1 MNRKMQF
8 VFLMTLAACSLFAG
22 ERFLKKNLPP
32 RVIRIQEN
40 DTLAIPRTSREMEI
54 VVAGD
59 ALSIT
64 RFAAK
69 ELKTHLEQ
77 ALDTE
82 IPIRERPTDGKI
94 SFILGN
100 HESARALGLDRKV
113 QWRDSFVIRRDGKK
127 IYILGKDAP
136 ILKRFAGKDKG
147 KPMSAEDALEK
158 GGIWR
163 MFNEHGTLFGVYDF
177 LERFVKVRFFFPNK
191 LGVIIPKYTALK
203 LPGIDIFDRPD
214 NDIRSFGIY
223 KGAWEDIDKSKI
235 RDPYGNYI
243 SRERNLAAWRWR
255 MQTDETPTMHGI
267 ELLKL
272 GDRYAKTHPEYFA
285 LRPDGKRH
293 MEKYMPG
300 APQFCY
306 SSAVSEEIYR
316 DFKALMAGQPPS
328 ARGIPLKVW
337 PPHGFQ
343 DNYFSISLPDGLY
356 PCHCEKCWKHLESD
370 PQKRSDFLWNFGTSL
385 ARRAKAEKIP
395 GVFTMFAYH
404 YTVPVP
410 ACEIPDNMH
419 VQLCVGGPFNV
430 RTPCSGTFSGDDQMK
445 LILAWN
451 KKVPNQDL
459 SLYNYAAKYQGTR
472 IDGVPNLAPRAFGK
486 FYTEAGPYINGA
498 FTESGTDNYLFNYL
512 NVYIFGKAMWDNA
525 CDYKAL
531 LKDHYASMFGAAADT
546 MEKLY
551 EEMED
556 IWIDRI
562 ASRVVNTSL
571 GPRPVAP
578 SEYEVWTEIYSPE
591 RLADFAKRYDL
602 AEKLAA
608 KDPDALA
615 RVKYIRKHFLD
626 GMRNRAKQYLENR
639 RNKAVVAVPMKQ
651 LPAKERIVIDGNP
664 DEKAWKDAVMLKL
677 QALNREVGG
686 NYPETFVLL
695 TEDAEKLY
703 IAYVCAE
710 PDEILVKRTLP
721 RARDDF
727 QMWSDTSIELFF
739 YPENSEKIYYQ
750 LMINAAGSL
759 ADQKCRKI
767 GAGLD
772 CDRTWD
778 SEAKVAVSS
787 APGKWFAEIA
797 IPKKNMRGIE
807 KGDFRANFTRCRALN
822 PAERY
827 VWGPFVR
834 DYHDI
839 DSFGK
844 LLRNVDGPKNLVK
857 DPDFGSDPV
866 IRNGRRRA
874 GAWGIQAGSLS
885 LDKDHFVTGKQS
897 LRIQLS
903 SVGNASAEQAI
914 SGLKPGTKYC
924 LSYFIR
930 LENVV
935 PKKNNCGGR
944 MRLSLPGKN
953 NFHPWQ
959 GLIGTRGWFRQSFV
973 VQTPPDMKGGVAYLA
988 PSIIG
993 ASGTVWFDD
1002 IRLEEIE

>member
-316 DFKALMAGQPPS
+316 DFKALMAGQPPRDS
-328 ARGIPLKVW
+328 AQSMAAARVSGQLLQHLPAGRIV
-337 PPHGFQ
+337 
-343 DNYFSISLPDGLY
+343 SLPLR
-356 PCHCEKCWKHLESD
+356 KMLETPGIGSAETLRFPLELRNKPGSAGKSGKD
-370 PQKRSDFLWNFGTSL
+370 S
-385 ARRAKAEKIP
+385 RRI
-395 GVFTMFAYH
+395 H
-404 YTVPVP
+404 
-410 ACEIPDNMH
+410 D
-419 VQLCVGGPFNV
+419 V
-430 RTPCSGTFSGDDQMK
+430 R
-445 LILAWN
+445 
-451 KKVPNQDL
+451 L
-459 SLYNYAAKYQGTR
+459 SLYR
-472 IDGVPNLAPRAFGK
+472 
-486 FYTEAGPYINGA
+486 
-498 FTESGTDNYLFNYL
+498 SG
-512 NVYIFGKAMWDNA
+512 
-525 CDYKAL
+525 
-531 LKDHYASMFGAAADT
+531 S
-546 MEKLY
+546 
-551 EEMED
+551 
-556 IWIDRI
+556 
-562 ASRVVNTSL
+562 
-571 GPRPVAP
+571 
-578 SEYEVWTEIYSPE
+578 
-591 RLADFAKRYDL
+591 
-602 AEKLAA
+602 
-608 KDPDALA
+608 
-615 RVKYIRKHFLD
+615 
-626 GMRNRAKQYLENR
+626 GMRNTRQHARAALRWRTVQHPD
-639 RNKAVVAVPMKQ
+639 PMQ
-651 LPAKERIVIDGNP
+651 
-664 DEKAWKDAVMLKL
+664 
-677 QALNREVGG
+677 
-686 NYPETFVLL
+686 
-695 TEDAEKLY
+695 
-703 IAYVCAE
+703 
-710 PDEILVKRTLP
+710 
-721 RARDDF
+721 
-727 QMWSDTSIELFF
+727 
-739 YPENSEKIYYQ
+739 
-750 LMINAAGSL
+750 
-759 ADQKCRKI
+759 
-767 GAGLD
+767 
-772 CDRTWD
+772 
-778 SEAKVAVSS
+778 
-787 APGKWFAEIA
+787 
-797 IPKKNMRGIE
+797 
-807 KGDFRANFTRCRALN
+807 
-822 PAERY
+822 
-827 VWGPFVR
+827 
-834 DYHDI
+834 
-839 DSFGK
+839 
-844 LLRNVDGPKNLVK
+844 RNVQ
-857 DPDFGSDPV
+857 
-866 IRNGRRRA
+866 R
-874 GAWGIQAGSLS
+874 
-885 LDKDHFVTGKQS
+885 
-897 LRIQLS
+897 
-903 SVGNASAEQAI
+903 
-914 SGLKPGTKYC
+914 
-924 LSYFIR
+924 
-930 LENVV
+930 
-935 PKKNNCGGR
+935 
-944 MRLSLPGKN
+944 
-953 NFHPWQ
+953 
-959 GLIGTRGWFRQSFV
+959 
-973 VQTPPDMKGGVAYLA
+973 
-988 PSIIG
+988 
-993 ASGTVWFDD
+993 
-1002 IRLEEIE
+1002 